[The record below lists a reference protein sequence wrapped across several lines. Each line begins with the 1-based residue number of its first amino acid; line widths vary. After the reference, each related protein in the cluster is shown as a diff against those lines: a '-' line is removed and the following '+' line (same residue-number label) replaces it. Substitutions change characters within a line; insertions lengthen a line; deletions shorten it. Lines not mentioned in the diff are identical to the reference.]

1 MVGLVVVSAILGSS
15 CGGSGNSASAELDFP
30 LSADAKLGRSV
41 AKDAGC
47 NSCHGANGEG
57 GVGPVWTGLAG
68 SEVTLDDGS
77 VVTADRDYLIR
88 AIIDPSAE
96 KVEGY
101 PVAMPLANLTDAQVS
116 LIVTYIEELS

>member
-1 MVGLVVVSAILGSS
+1 MVGIAAAAAILGSS
-15 CGGSGNSASAELDFP
+15 CGGSGNSASAELDYP
-30 LSADAKLGRSV
+30 LSADAKLGRGV

-47 NSCHGANGEG
+47 NSCHGADGEG

-68 SEVTLDDGS
+68 SDVTLEDGS

-88 AIIDPSAE
+88 AITDPSAE
-96 KVEGY
+96 KVQGST
-101 PVAMPLANLTDAQVS
+101 VAMPLANLTDDQVS